1 LEAYGLQHNEY
12 KSLMTVMYFLLSKIA
27 TYMDETHNKNI
38 LLKWQ
43 LVKESFF
50 EDDAL
55 HIIAQKADGA
65 MRDALSIF

>member
-1 LEAYGLQHNEY
+1 MGFRHEY
-12 KSLMTVMYFLLSKIA
+12 KSLMTVMYFLLSKIP